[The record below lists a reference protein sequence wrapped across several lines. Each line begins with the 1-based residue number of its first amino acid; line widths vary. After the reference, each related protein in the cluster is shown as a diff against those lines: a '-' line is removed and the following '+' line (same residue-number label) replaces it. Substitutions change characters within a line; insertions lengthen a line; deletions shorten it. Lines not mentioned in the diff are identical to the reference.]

1 MVRSLHRHDNLFIAK
16 SKSRCHIYIGG
27 INKETAK
34 QVEKAD
40 VIVSGSFLFNHPK
53 SLSQGV
59 LDILENA

>member
-1 MVRSLHRHDNLFIAK
+1 MIMCSSLSLTPDVI
-16 SKSRCHIYIGG
+16 SIGG

>member
-1 MVRSLHRHDNLFIAK
+1 MIMCLSLSLNPDVI
-16 SKSRCHIYIGG
+16 SIGG